1 MLAEKVEYGEV
12 CLSPSGWH
20 PHGGCWAWLW
30 KGLGGH
36 WVGHFSSCLHK
47 QVQKT
52 LLSLYRA
59 SISGPIGSFQVGQA
73 FAAWKTT
80 TIVISLTS
88 GYGQGQNLHALWL
101 KFPVL
106 APSTSENTTQKRFS
120 IESESYLVKVFG
132 KITGIILECVTH
144 MVWEMPPC
152 GWMDVPR
159 LNLEN
164 DIAFSLLPTLVMLLQ
179 CPALTTTWYSQ
190 STSRLL
196 THSFDFVTS
205 VEPLKPYST
214 LLIMSYCAKR

>member
-1 MLAEKVEYGEV
+1 M
-12 CLSPSGWH
+12 
-20 PHGGCWAWLW
+20 
-30 KGLGGH
+30 
-36 WVGHFSSCLHK
+36 GHFSSCLHK

-73 FAAWKTT
+73 FAAWKTA

-132 KITGIILECVTH
+132 KITGITLECVTH
-144 MVWEMPPC
+144 M
-152 GWMDVPR
+152 
-159 LNLEN
+159 
-164 DIAFSLLPTLVMLLQ
+164 A
-179 CPALTTTWYSQ
+179 
-190 STSRLL
+190 
-196 THSFDFVTS
+196 
-205 VEPLKPYST
+205 
-214 LLIMSYCAKR
+214 